1 MEVVMLV
8 GCKDF
13 TFHFILT
20 YFTVRDDERRREI
33 LGIRRCTPPSIE
45 LEGNLHRWRHL
56 ATQPSL
62 HNGKT
67 GRPRR
72 SRRLAWASIQKTKFS
87 AKVDV
92 SEINGQRVDQHRR
105 FAIVRQFVNP
115 ELGVCKF
122 CRPFKPHSKPPN
134 KPSSANAFSS

>member
-1 MEVVMLV
+1 MKTKKLQCGKKEEEKFLE
-8 GCKDF
+8 
-13 TFHFILT
+13 
-20 YFTVRDDERRREI
+20 YDDALLLPLSLREI
-33 LGIRRCTPPSIE
+33 CIG
-45 LEGNLHRWRHL
+45 G
-56 ATQPSL
+56 ATWQRSL
-62 HNGKT
+62 RYTMASKFNRGRT

-105 FAIVRQFVNP
+105 LAIVRQFVNP

>member
-1 MEVVMLV
+1 ML
-8 GCKDF
+8 KEEEKF
-13 TFHFILT
+13 LE
-20 YFTVRDDERRREI
+20 YDDALLLPLSLREI
-33 LGIRRCTPPSIE
+33 CIG
-45 LEGNLHRWRHL
+45 G
-56 ATQPSL
+56 ATWQRNPRYTMASKF
-62 HNGKT
+62 NRGRT

-72 SRRLAWASIQKTKFS
+72 SRRLAWASIQRTKFS
-87 AKVDV
+87 TKVDV

>member
-1 MEVVMLV
+1 MKTEKLECGKVQLLLILFVYRVVML
-8 GCKDF
+8 KEEEKS
-13 TFHFILT
+13 LE
-20 YFTVRDDERRREI
+20 YDDALLLPLSLREI
-33 LGIRRCTPPSIE
+33 CIGGATWQRNPRYTMARR
-45 LEGNLHRWRHL
+45 
-56 ATQPSL
+56 
-62 HNGKT
+62 T

-72 SRRLAWASIQKTKFS
+72 SPRLAWASIQRRKFS

-134 KPSSANAFSS
+134 KPSSANAFFS